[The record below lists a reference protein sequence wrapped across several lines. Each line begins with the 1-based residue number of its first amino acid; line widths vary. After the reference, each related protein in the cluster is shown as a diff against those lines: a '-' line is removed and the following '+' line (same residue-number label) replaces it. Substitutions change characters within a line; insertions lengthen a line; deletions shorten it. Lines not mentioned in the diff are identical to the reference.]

1 MSEEKYGRI
10 VQIIGPVIDVAFD
23 DESHLP
29 NLLDALEIERANG
42 EKLITEVQQDIGENT
57 MRTIAM
63 DSTDGLRRG
72 MKVRCLGAPI
82 SMPMTPSPTLW
93 TPLWTLL

>member
-42 EKLITEVQQDIGENT
+42 DKLITEVQQDIGENT

-82 SMPMTPSPTLW
+82 SMPTGQPPVAV
-93 TPLWTLL
+93 PPIPNNV

>member
-42 EKLITEVQQDIGENT
+42 DKLITEVQQDIGENT
-57 MRTIAM
+57 MRTIWIEPR
-63 DSTDGLRRG
+63 SR
-72 MKVRCLGAPI
+72 I
-82 SMPMTPSPTLW
+82 SWAVALVM
-93 TPLWTLL
+93 